1 MTETI
6 QFNDRALDQ
15 VIQSSASKFANFQL
29 YLNNLSSDIKSLE
42 KWLQS
47 CSVCVTAS
55 VEIESEENHHDYLTW
70 SSRNGDWRILYETPS
85 ADYGHNDDYQF
96 DSTPLIETPVP
107 VRLRCAPFLPTLV
120 TKLASMLPTVD
131 GEEPKKQ
138 TATKKK
144 AVTPPED
151 LDAIFTSEDEIP
163 F

>member
-1 MTETI
+1 MTESI

-15 VIQSSASKFANFQL
+15 VIRSSASKFANFQR

-42 KWLQS
+42 KWLQA

-70 SSRNGDWRILYETPS
+70 SSKNGDWRLLYETPCS
-85 ADYGHNDDYQF
+85 DFGNNEDYQF
-96 DSTPLIETPVP
+96 DSTPLIETPISI
-107 VRLRCAPFLPTLV
+107 RLRCASALPILV

-131 GEEPKKQ
+131 AEEPKKQ
-138 TATKKK
+138 IATKKK
-144 AVTPPED
+144 VLPPEED
-151 LDAIFTSEDEIP
+151 LDAIFTSEDGIP